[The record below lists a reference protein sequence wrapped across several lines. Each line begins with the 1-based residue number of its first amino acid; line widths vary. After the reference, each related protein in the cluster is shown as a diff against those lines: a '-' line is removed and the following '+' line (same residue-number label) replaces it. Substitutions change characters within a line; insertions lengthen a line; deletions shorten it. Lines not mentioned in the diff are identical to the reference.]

1 MAGSLFQ
8 QVVDAERSS
17 VFLNPDEF
25 AEPITLDGFSMF
37 AIVDRED
44 MEFPDVT
51 DERMAVVNDAVT
63 IRARKE
69 QLESGKYQPGLRVM
83 FNGEAWH
90 VYSCDGGDIV
100 TLKLFKERS

>member
-1 MAGSLFQ
+1 MTSSLFQ

-17 VFLNPDEF
+17 VFLNLDEF
-25 AEPITLDGFSMF
+25 AEMITLDGVSMA

-44 MEFPDVT
+44 IEFPDVT
-51 DERMAVVNDAVT
+51 DDRMAVVNDSVT
-63 IRARKE
+63 IRARRE
-69 QLESGKYQPGLRVM
+69 QLDSGKYQPGLRAM